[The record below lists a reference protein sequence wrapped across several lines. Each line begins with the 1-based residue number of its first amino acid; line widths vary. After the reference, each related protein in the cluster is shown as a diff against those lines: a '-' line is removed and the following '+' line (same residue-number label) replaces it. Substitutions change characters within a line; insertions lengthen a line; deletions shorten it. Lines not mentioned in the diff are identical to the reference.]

1 MFSKKLLMTLK
12 PLKQISFKRP
22 LIIAHRGYRAKYPE
36 NTLASFSAALD
47 IGVKMIE
54 LDVMLTRD
62 RKMVVIHDATL
73 ERTTDGHGQV
83 NGYTLQELK
92 ALDAGSWFHP
102 SFAGERLPELEE
114 VLDLVSDRTLLNIE
128 IKSNAYE
135 PHHPPDAIERQVV
148 ELVRRKK
155 AHASVLISS
164 FEWKILDSV
173 ASMETPPAIALISK
187 YPAESDNVKR
197 CIKLKAFSWHPNCRE
212 LTYDQVKTMRE
223 QGIRVFPYNVDSR
236 EEYQQMIQMGVDGVI
251 TSDPPL
257 VSVLDPA

>member
-1 MFSKKLLMTLK
+1 MALK

-83 NGYTLQELK
+83 NSHTLQELK
-92 ALDAGSWFHP
+92 ELDAGSWFHP

-114 VLDLVSDRTLLNIE
+114 VLSLINGRALLNIE

-135 PHHPPDAIERQVV
+135 PHQPPDAIERQVV

-155 AHASVLISS
+155 AHSSVLISS
-164 FEWKILDSV
+164 FEWKILNSV
-173 ASMETPPAIALISK
+173 VSMEDAPAIALISK
-187 YPAESDNVKR
+187 YPAKGDHVKH
-197 CIKLKAFSWHPNCRE
+197 CISLKAFSWHPNCLE
-212 LTYDQVKTMRE
+212 LTYNQVKVMRE

-236 EEYQQMIQMGVDGVI
+236 EEYRRMIQMDVDGVI
-251 TSDPPL
+251 TSDPLL
-257 VSVLDPA
+257 VSDLDPA

>member
-1 MFSKKLLMTLK
+1 MTLK
-12 PLKQISFKRP
+12 PVKLTTFKRP

-36 NTLASFSAALD
+36 NTLAAFSAAID

-83 NGYTLQELK
+83 NSYTLQELK
-92 ALDAGSWFHP
+92 ELDAGSWFHP
-102 SFAGERLPELEE
+102 RFAGERLPALDQ

-135 PHHPPDAIERQVV
+135 AHHPPDAIEKQVV
-148 ELVRRKK
+148 ELVRRKN
-155 AHASVLISS
+155 ALTSVLISS
-164 FEWKILDSV
+164 FEWKILENV
-173 ASMETPPAIALISK
+173 ASMEDAPAIALISK
-187 YPAESDNVKR
+187 YPAEGDNVKL
-197 CIKLKAFSWHPNCRE
+197 CIRLKAFSWHPNCRE
-212 LTYDQVKTMRE
+212 LQYDQVKIIRE
-223 QGIRVFPYNVDSR
+223 QGIRVFPYNVDSPG
-236 EEYQQMIQMGVDGVI
+236 EYQRMIQMDVDGII

-257 VSVLDPA
+257 LSDLAQA